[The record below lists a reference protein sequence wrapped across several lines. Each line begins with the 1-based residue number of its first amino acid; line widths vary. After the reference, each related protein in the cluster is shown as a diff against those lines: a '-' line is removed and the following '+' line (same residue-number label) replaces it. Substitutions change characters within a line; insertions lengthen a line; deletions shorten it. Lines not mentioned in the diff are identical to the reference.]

1 MKSYPLV
8 VQASSDEVISL
19 TEEKIKST
27 CLHNLGKNVDKVIFS
42 LSSSDNINIDMLI
55 RKKLNALGYYVSMR
69 QTEPYNVV
77 ERILLTNY
85 CFGDYFDG
93 FIVKSLLDWTNI
105 DWDYVDHMVEIMKE
119 GRYDLVAPSKKYEYT
134 MAADIASIRGLKKA
148 SIFPLISKA
157 EQARALFCPW
167 ALMETH
173 LQSFNVYWDEDF
185 PIYNQ
190 EKINSIL
197 ATKRVHAE
205 NEFIGRD
212 YSGAAYHVIDEKLP
226 SGLEILDIACG
237 SGFGSEY
244 LSRKAKSVLGVDYSQ
259 EYVNKTKERYP
270 ETDKLKFT
278 VGDINNVLFGNYFD
292 VVISLHTLEH
302 VEEDEKAIINLWNHV
317 KPGGLL
323 IYEVPIQAEYPLG
336 VPINPYHLREYTT
349 TSAYN
354 LYNCIESNHKRIEH
368 IYYGCRVFYSEDVD
382 TLRDSIQIWVRKN
395 D

>member
-1 MKSYPLV
+1 MKPYPV
-8 VQASSDEVISL
+8 IIQASPSDILSNR
-19 TEEKIKST
+19 KIEDT
-27 CLHNLGKNVDKVIFS
+27 CLKTTGKNIGSVLFA
-42 LSSSDNINIDMLI
+42 LSSTGDEEEEFAARRKINEWGFVSAM
-55 RKKLNALGYYVSMR
+55 RKY
-69 QTEPYNVV
+69 EPYNVIERLLFAAEIAILPTDNFV
-77 ERILLTNY
+77 VRILL
-85 CFGDYFDG
+85 
-93 FIVKSLLDWTNI
+93 DWKHI
-105 DWDYVDHMVEIMKE
+105 DFDYVDHMVEIMRE

-134 MAADIASIRGLKKA
+134 MAADVASIKGLKKA
-148 SIFPLISKA
+148 SIFPLVSKA

-173 LQSFNVYWDEDF
+173 PQSFNVYWDEDF

-212 YSGAAYHVIDEKLP
+212 YSGAAYHMIDEKLLP
-226 SGLEILDIACG
+226 DLEILDIACG

-244 LSRKAKSVLGVDYSQ
+244 LSRRAKYVLGMDYSY
-259 EYVNKTKERYP
+259 EYIEEVRKRYP
-270 ETDKLKFT
+270 ETKKLKFRI
-278 VGDINNVLFGNYFD
+278 GDLEAAGLADRFFD

-302 VEEDEKAIINLWNHV
+302 IKHDTWAIKQLWEYV

-382 TLRDSIQIWVRKN
+382 TLRDSIQIWVRKE